1 MAAKNRVDFRQ
12 DLRDEFKTD
21 PNGRI
26 WRNRELNK
34 FLGQAY
40 LQIQADTNFNL
51 PENQAAPDTFA
62 TTAGTQEYNL
72 PANFGRMSKILIANS
87 NFPLDDINLEDL
99 YEKFPTQNESGSPT
113 RYYLRNNK
121 IGLHPI
127 PDAAYTLT
135 RLFKNRF
142 TFPDDDTTVI
152 DYDDDEI
159 AGAIVKYAAYLA
171 WSAPRGNRQ
180 TAIEKLQDYKEL
192 MKAIKLHKIFR
203 QRTLQYKT
211 VRNTGQYYNPKG
223 LN

>member
-1 MAAKNRVDFRQ
+1 MAAKNRVDLRR

-26 WRNRELNK
+26 WQDRELNK

-40 LQIQADTNFNL
+40 LKIQADTNFNL
-51 PENQAAPDTFA
+51 PENQAAPDTFD
-62 TTAGTQEYNL
+62 TVAGTQEYSL
-72 PANFGRMSKILIANS
+72 PSNFGRMNQVLISSS
-87 NFPLDDINLEDL
+87 NYPLEEVEIGALYQMFPQ
-99 YEKFPTQNESGSPT
+99 TVSGSPA
-113 RYYLRNNK
+113 RYYLRNDK

-127 PDAAYTLT
+127 PNAVQTIT
-135 RLFKNRF
+135 RIFVNRF
-142 TFPDDDTTVI
+142 TFPADDTTVI
-152 DYDDDEI
+152 DYNDDEI

-180 TAIEKLQDYKEL
+180 TATEKLQDYNEL
-192 MKAIKLHKIFR
+192 MKSVKLHKIFR

-211 VRNTGQYYNPKG
+211 VRNTGQYYNPRG

>member
-1 MAAKNRVDFRQ
+1 MAAKNRVDLRQ

-26 WRNRELNK
+26 WQNRELNK

-51 PENQAAPDTFA
+51 PENQAAPDTFSTA
-62 TTAGTQEYNL
+62 AGTQEYNL
-72 PANFGRMSKILIANS
+72 PANFGRMNKVLIANS
-87 NFPLDDINLEDL
+87 NFPLEEIELGAL
-99 YEKFPTQNESGSPT
+99 YEKFPAQTESGSPT
-113 RYYLRNNK
+113 RFYLRNNK

-127 PDAAYTLT
+127 PNAVQTIT
-135 RLFKNRF
+135 RLFVNRF
-142 TFPDDDTTVI
+142 TFPANDSDLI
-152 DYDDDEI
+152 EYDDDEI
-159 AGAIVKYAAYLA
+159 AGALVKYAAYLA

-211 VRNTGQYYNPKG
+211 VRNTGQYYNPRG